1 MQVVVVL
8 GVSNGKPSVQ
18 VEKYME
24 GEGGILL
31 KPGVITNLQI

>member
-1 MQVVVVL
+1 MVVF

-18 VEKYME
+18 VEEYME

-31 KPGVITNLQI
+31 KPGVIANLQI